1 MDEIIMVYN
10 DILSGLPVFVVP
22 IFKVALILLIAWV
35 FLKISE
41 SFINQLF
48 FSRKTEKIHI
58 DENKRKT
65 LGSLLKSVIRY
76 VTYFV
81 AAVSI
86 LEVVGINTASL
97 LTAAG
102 IGGLAVGFGAQNL
115 VKDVITGFFI
125 ILEDQYNVGDYV
137 EAAGVKGIVDEI
149 GLRTTRLRDFG
160 GQWHII
166 PNGQINLVTNHSRG
180 NMRALVRISIAYE
193 EDLSRAISALEE
205 VCSEIKAKRQDIV
218 EGPMI
223 LGVSDMDNVGVVVT
237 LLARTVPMQ
246 QWSVE
251 RELRKAVLEKFE
263 KENIEIPYPRTVFIK
278 KDGKGESL

>member
-1 MDEIIMVYN
+1 MVYN

-58 DENKRKT
+58 DENKRRT

-223 LGVSDMDNVGVVVT
+223 LGVSDMDNVGVVIT

-278 KDGKGESL
+278 KDDKGESL